1 MDMSSRDDEAI
12 PTPPKPQRDEHRGS
26 RRVHVVLLPDCMI
39 EAERER
45 PASQEPATN
54 AAATPARPGR
64 SSEDSR

>member
-1 MDMSSRDDEAI
+1 MDMSSRDVEPI

-26 RRVHVVLLPDCMI
+26 RRVHVVLLPDCMM

-45 PASQEPATN
+45 PASEAASE
-54 AAATPARPGR
+54 AAATPARPGQ